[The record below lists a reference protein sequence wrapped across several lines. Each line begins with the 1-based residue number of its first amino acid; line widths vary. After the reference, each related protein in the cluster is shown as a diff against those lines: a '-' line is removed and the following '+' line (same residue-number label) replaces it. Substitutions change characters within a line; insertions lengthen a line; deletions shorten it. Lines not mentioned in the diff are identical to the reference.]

1 VGTEGLINAAG
12 SDAEGVII
20 TQVVPPYDRVDLPTI
35 QLYRKAL
42 DKYMF
47 GTSPS
52 FVSLEGFVDA
62 MVLVEGLEAAGKDL
76 TRAKFI
82 AASSHSTTRTWG
94 LARTFASTT
103 VRKTTR
109 ASIPSIRPSFARATR

>member
-52 FVSLEGFVDA
+52 FVSLEGSWTQWFLSRA
-62 MVLVEGLEAAGKDL
+62 WKR
-76 TRAKFI
+76 RAKI
-82 AASSHSTTRTWG
+82 
-94 LARTFASTT
+94 
-103 VRKTTR
+103 
-109 ASIPSIRPSFARATR
+109 